1 MSSLTTTCLGVS
13 NGSAALAITR
23 AFRANRDRC
32 LPGAAPLRGT
42 DPFSARSSS
51 SQAKR
56 TVKIGVGLPA
66 TLHLNCFSVAEA
78 SAGSDA
84 SRCLPPLS
92 AHRYSV
98 VSHANAG
105 RADEQPTTPLQEGV
119 VKLHLCS
126 EVGSCPI
133 QALLPQEDRKALG
146 ALVVL
151 SPSLSFANSE
161 FTFANNLRLNKSAP
175 SGDISVNADEARA
188 AIGSAD
194 VFFGE

>member
-42 DPFSARSSS
+42 DPFSARPSS
-51 SQAKR
+51 SQTKR

-105 RADEQPTTPLQEGV
+105 RADEQPTTPI
-119 VKLHLCS
+119 
-126 EVGSCPI
+126 P
-133 QALLPQEDRKALG
+133 R
-146 ALVVL
+146 
-151 SPSLSFANSE
+151 NT
-161 FTFANNLRLNKSAP
+161 TF
-175 SGDISVNADEARA
+175 SVPP
-188 AIGSAD
+188 GHMSAD
-194 VFFGE
+194 PSWSPWSRTVIPCSDGSGSFSFVCFF